1 MFNLKLINQIDYMAN
16 NYFNLEI
23 LTYSNKINNGVFNE
37 HSAVGSAFPP
47 FNNVAVLI
55 PHLDH

>member
-1 MFNLKLINQIDYMAN
+1 MAN